1 MQQLLKAEIDSWGLA
16 ETSLIGPAPAYTQRV
31 RGRYRWQ
38 IVIRSPDPLTILCQ
52 VPIPQ
57 GWVVDIDP
65 ISLI

>member
-1 MQQLLKAEIDSWGLA
+1 MQRVLRAEIDSWGLPQ
-16 ETSLIGPAPAYTQRV
+16 TSLIGPAPAYTQRV

-38 IVIRSPDPLTILCQ
+38 IIIRSPDPLIILYQ

-65 ISLI
+65 ASLI